1 MSLAPLSHSLATHTY
16 SNNQRKVVKEKEKE
30 NVDIKDIILLI
41 LLKSYYHAK
50 AQTVSWLYFRKFNL
64 DKECY

>member
-30 NVDIKDIILLI
+30 NVDIKDIILL
-41 LLKSYYHAK
+41 KSYYHAK